1 MAYQD
6 ESEHQERALDRLLA
20 LSDGVFAFAITLLS
34 LDLVL
39 PVVQSATNATLAA
52 ALANDFGTFQNFI
65 MSFLVVGLYWANHS
79 RTFRYVTRVDPR
91 LVWINLLL
99 LLFIVLVPFATKV
112 LDEYGNLQVAV
123 AFYALVNAAAGLMGE
138 AAWIYLSRAKTLLE
152 EGIPAEMLGWFLR
165 RSLIAPAVFIL
176 SIPLSFIAPQLAFI
190 SWLGMI
196 LGVLLIDRRHT
207 RRMA

>member
-1 MAYQD
+1 LAYQD

>member
-1 MAYQD
+1 
-6 ESEHQERALDRLLA
+6 
-20 LSDGVFAFAITLLS
+20 
-34 LDLVL
+34 
-39 PVVQSATNATLAA
+39 
-52 ALANDFGTFQNFI
+52 
-65 MSFLVVGLYWANHS
+65 
-79 RTFRYVTRVDPR
+79 VDPR

-112 LDEYGNLQVAV
+112 LDEYGYLQVAV

>member
-112 LDEYGNLQVAV
+112 LDEYGYLQVAV